1 MIDFRSGREP
11 KSSSFDYISIRIAAP
26 EEIRGPR
33 DTKERERLELQGQ
46 RTWWS
51 WGEVTKPET
60 INYRSFKPE
69 KDGLFCERI
78 FGPVKDWECHCGKYK
93 RIRYRGVI
101 CDRCGVEVTLSKV
114 RRERM
119 GHIELSVPVAHIWF
133 FKTLPSPMGNLVNL
147 TLRDLER
154 VIYYSSYVV
163 LEPGEQD
170 VEMNQLLDEDEYLN
184 LRQKA
189 REEGDTAFRADIGAP
204 AVRELLGRIDIRK
217 LAEQLR
223 AGVATETSQHRKK
236 QMLKRL
242 KIVDAFLS
250 SGESGDLPNNP
261 IWMILDVI
269 PVIPPDL
276 RPLVPLDGGR
286 FATSDLNDLYRRV
299 INRNNR
305 LMKLIQ
311 HKAPEVILRNEKRM
325 LQEAVDAL
333 FDNGRRSKAIR
344 GRGKRP
350 LKSLSDMLKGK
361 QGRFRQNLLGKR
373 VDYSGRSVIVV
384 GPELRLHQC
393 GLPKAMAVELFKPF
407 IIHKL
412 VEKGIAETV
421 KRAKKIVERESPEV
435 YGILEE
441 IIQDH
446 PVLLNRAPT
455 LHRLGIQ
462 AFEPVLVEGKAI
474 RIHPLVCAAFNADFD
489 GDQMAVHVPLS
500 FEAQLEARLLMIS
513 SNNILKPS
521 DGRPV
526 AEPSQ
531 DMVLGSYFL
540 TKLPAGF
547 EEELRKSGLK
557 REETEK
563 RLWKDARYFGSL
575 AEIEMAVLT
584 GATRFHTA
592 IHFWYVPPRE
602 AVESQ
607 PRWIRTTVGRVLFNS
622 IVPRKVVAELG
633 FRDLLMKKKEL
644 SGLVLESYRR
654 AGLADTVTFLDR
666 LKEFG
671 FRFATQGGVSIGI
684 EDLEIPA
691 EKTQL
696 LDEADARVKRF
707 QRAYNTGQITFG
719 ERYNKVIDAWTHANN
734 DVAEAMV
741 SGMRLSKG
749 GFNPVFMM
757 FDSGS
762 RGSRDQIRQLAGM
775 RGLMAKPQKKLT
787 GGIGEIIESPI
798 RSNFREGLTVLEY
811 FISTH
816 GARKGLADTALKT
829 ADAGYLTRRLVD
841 VAQDVTITEEDCGTI
856 LGLEIAALKEGEDVI
871 EPLKERIVGSVASED
886 VFDPHELDVDGDPRL
901 LVEAGKLVDEEVAN
915 AIEDAGIEKVKI
927 RSVLTC
933 EARRGVCRMCYGRNL
948 ATMDMVDMGEA
959 VGILAAQSIG
969 EPGTQ
974 LTLRTFHIGG
984 TSSRIAEEAERRAR
998 ADGVVR
1004 YTDGLE
1010 WADVDV
1016 EYEDGSKAST
1026 RVVLTRED
1034 ESATDETKEGILVVD
1049 PKDPKRVINRF
1060 PVPEGALLQV
1070 REGDTVL
1077 KADPR
1082 FSSPGQE
1089 RGTILYTW
1097 DPYNDPSIIK
1107 TDGELRWKDLVP
1119 GVTLREELDEGT
1131 GLRSIVVMADPDRE
1145 LHPSVLVY
1153 MPNRK
1158 DPQEYTLAE
1167 GSRIILGSPTDQ
1179 ASRAM
1184 ELPDQVNPWS
1194 SRFSVDERPINEA
1207 WPSKTKKESKDKT
1220 VFLSAPVK
1228 VRKGITV
1235 TKIPRQAYKT
1245 RDITGGLP
1253 RIAELF
1259 EARRPK
1265 DPATIS
1271 EIDGTVKFGEIKRG
1285 KREIFV
1291 YPLSA
1296 GETPSAEEPRLYEVA
1311 AGKHLRVHEG
1321 DRVRA
1326 GDRLTE
1332 GPVNP
1337 HDILLI
1343 KGPRAVQEYLL
1354 NEVQE
1359 VYRLQGV
1366 RISDKH
1372 IGVIVRQMLQKVRVT
1387 DPGDTDFLEGE
1398 TVDRQLFTEENERR
1412 ARKKETEATFEP
1424 VLLGITKASLTTQ
1437 SFISAASFQE
1447 TTRVLTDAA
1456 IRGAKDDLLG
1466 LKENIII
1473 GHLIPAGSGIYRYAE
1488 IDIEPPAG
1496 YEMPEVIPE
1505 AEMSAAPVV
1514 EVPVG
1519 AMADEE

>member
-11 KSSSFDYISIRIAAP
+11 KSSSFDYIAIRLASP
-26 EEIRGPR
+26 EEVRGPR
-33 DTKERERLELQGQ
+33 DPKERERLELQGL

-69 KDGLFCERI
+69 RDGLFCERI

-133 FKTLPSPMGNLVNL
+133 FKTLPSPMGNLINI
-147 TLRDLER
+147 TLRELER

-163 LEPGEQD
+163 IDPGKQD
-170 VEMNQLLDEDEYLN
+170 VEFQQLLDEEEYLT

-189 REEGDTAFRADIGAP
+189 REEGDTGFRADIGAP
-204 AVRELLGRIDIRK
+204 AVRALLERIDVKK
-217 LAEQLR
+217 LADELR
-223 AGVATETSQHRKK
+223 ASVATETSQHRKK

-242 KIVDAFLS
+242 KIVDAFLY
-250 SGESGDLPNNP
+250 SGEFQDLPNHP
-261 IWMILDVI
+261 AWMILDVI
-269 PVIPPDL
+269 PVLPPDL

-305 LMKLIQ
+305 LQKLIQ
-311 HKAPEVILRNEKRM
+311 HRAPEVILRNEKRM

-421 KRAKKIVERESPEV
+421 KRAKKIVEREGPEV
-435 YGILEE
+435 YEILEE

-462 AFEPVLVEGKAI
+462 AFEPKLVEGKAI

-500 FEAQLEARLLMIS
+500 FESQLEARLLMVS

-531 DMVLGSYFL
+531 DMVLGSYWL
-540 TKLPAGF
+540 TKLPPGF
-547 EEELRKSGLK
+547 EEELRRGAGKADQV
-557 REETEK
+557 RT
-563 RLWKDARYFGSL
+563 RLWKDAKHYGSI
-575 AEIEMAVLT
+575 AELEMALLT
-584 GATRFHTA
+584 NKVHYHTP
-592 IHFWYVPPRE
+592 IHFWFVPPSE
-602 AVESQ
+602 AKDRD
-607 PRWIRTTVGRVLFNS
+607 PRWIRTTIGRVLFNN
-622 IVPRKVVAELG
+622 ILPRRLVAELG
-633 FRDLLMKKKEL
+633 YRDDLMKKKTL
-644 SGLVLESYRR
+644 SELVLQSYRR
-654 AGLADTVTFLDR
+654 AGLRETVEFLDR
-666 LKEFG
+666 LKRFG
-671 FRFATQGGVSIGI
+671 FDFATLGGISIGV
-684 EDLEIPA
+684 EDLEIPV
-691 EKTQL
+691 EKAQL
-696 LDEADARVKRF
+696 LDEAQKRVERF

-741 SGMRLSKG
+741 NHMRQSRG

-798 RSNFREGLTVLEY
+798 KSNFREGLSVLEY

-856 LGLEIAALKEGEDVI
+856 LGLEVTALKEGEDVI
-871 EPLKERIVGSVASED
+871 ESLKERILGTVAGED
-886 VFDPHELDVDGDPRL
+886 VFDPHELDEHGDPRL
-901 LVEAGKLVDEEVAN
+901 LVQSGQLIDEETSD
-915 AIEDAGIEKVKI
+915 AIEDAGIDKVKI

-933 EARRGVCRMCYGRNL
+933 EAKRGICRMCYGRNL

-998 ADGVVR
+998 SDGQVKYTKELEYADIP
-1004 YTDGLE
+1004 
-1010 WADVDV
+1010 V
-1016 EYEDGSKAST
+1016 EYEDGTRASI
-1026 RVVLTRED
+1026 RVVTTRED
-1034 ESATDETKEGILVVD
+1034 ESADEEAKEGILVVD
-1049 PKDPKRVINRF
+1049 PKDPSHVLSRY
-1060 PVPEGALLQV
+1060 PVPEGAILHV
-1070 REGDTVL
+1070 REGDPAT
-1077 KADPR
+1077 KGDNEKRA
-1082 FSSPGQE
+1082 
-1089 RGTILYTW
+1089 TILYTW

-1107 TDGELRWKDLVP
+1107 VDGELRWKDLVKD
-1119 GVTLREELDEGT
+1119 VTLREELDEGT
-1131 GLRSIVVMADPDRE
+1131 GLRSLVVTADPDRE

-1153 MPNRK
+1153 GNRK

-1167 GSRIILGSPTDQ
+1167 GSRIIFGSPTDPV
-1179 ASRAM
+1179 SRAM
-1184 ELPDQVNPWS
+1184 EIPDEANPWS
-1194 SRFSVDERPINEA
+1194 ARYHVEERPVSEA
-1207 WPSKTKKESKDKT
+1207 WPSKSKKEAKDKT
-1220 VFLSAPVK
+1220 VYLSAPVK
-1228 VRKGITV
+1228 VAQGLTV
-1235 TKIPRQAYKT
+1235 TKMPRQAYKT

-1253 RIAELF
+1253 RVAELF

-1265 DPATIS
+1265 DPATMS
-1271 EIDGTVKFGEIKRG
+1271 EIDGVVKFGEIKRG

-1291 YPLSA
+1291 YPTA
-1296 GETPSAEEPRLYEVA
+1296 KDGAIAEGEPAQVYEVP

-1337 HDILLI
+1337 HEILLI

-1366 RISDKH
+1366 RIADKH

-1387 DPGDTDFLEGE
+1387 DPGDTSFLEAE
-1398 TVDRQLFTEENERR
+1398 AVDKLTFREENERILK
-1412 ARKKETEATFEP
+1412 RKSKPSTAEP
-1424 VLLGITKASLTTQ
+1424 LLLGITKASLTTQ

-1456 IRGAKDDLLG
+1456 IRGAKDDLRG

-1473 GHLIPAGSGIYRYAE
+1473 GHLIPAGTGHYRYVDLE
-1488 IDIEPPAG
+1488 IEAPPGFEPPPPAP
-1496 YEMPEVIPE
+1496 PEEQQPTPP
-1505 AEMSAAPVV
+1505 AL
-1514 EVPVG
+1514 PVG
-1519 AMADEE
+1519 EEVEAL